1 VFEAVVPL
9 RRPLTRRQALRA
21 GALAAALGAVRL
33 PSPAL
38 AAGRLR
44 SPAPGAGPQL
54 FELDLAGEGGGDGH
68 GWRTTRVL
76 RAPRRFDM
84 VGLRWEGGD
93 GVRAQVR
100 VRRRGG
106 DWSGWLPLHANGD
119 HGPDEGA
126 VPAGTEP
133 AFTGTADELQLRLQG
148 RLRGLRARFVRALPA
163 ASLARRAARRLRG
176 RARASQATP
185 ATPFPL
191 ITRDQW
197 GAAAVPPRTDPE
209 YGAVELAF
217 VHHTV
222 TANDYGP
229 EDSAAIVLGIA
240 RYHRDSNGWNDIGYN
255 FLVDRYGQ
263 IFEGRAGGIDEP
275 VVGAQAQGYNSVST
289 GIACLGTFE
298 SVAMTDAGMKSL
310 ARVIGWKLS
319 VHGVPVQGE
328 VTVISAGGA
337 DNRYSAGTPVTLQ
350 RISGH
355 RDGDATS
362 CPGTTLYGQLAALRT
377 AAVRYAVPATGLT
390 AHVDRRTVT
399 WRRRVRFSGDL
410 RFADGSDPA
419 YAPLSLEFQ
428 TAGSA
433 WAPIAQGTAAPGGGW
448 AITLRPPTSGLFRAV
463 FAGDPTRPPVTSPPV
478 RVDVIPRLG
487 LQLDSRQIRHGR
499 RVRVTGTVDPE
510 QRVQLVVERRAG
522 RRWRTQISRFV
533 RVRDGAFG
541 VRVRLRTPGS
551 YRVTA
556 IAGKTRRRRTLR
568 VR

>member
-1 VFEAVVPL
+1 VPF
-9 RRPLTRRQALRA
+9 RPALTRRQALGA
-21 GALAAALGAVRL
+21 GLVAAAAGSLRL
-33 PSPAL
+33 PSPVL
-38 AAGRLR
+38 AAG
-44 SPAPGAGPQL
+44 PAL
-54 FELDLAGEGGGDGH
+54 FELDLRALDGATGP
-68 GWRTTRVL
+68 GWRTTGVL

-84 VGLRWEGGD
+84 VGLRWDEGAH
-93 GVRAQVR
+93 VQAQVR

-106 DWSGWLPLHANGD
+106 EWSTWLALRPTGD
-119 HGPDEGA
+119 HGPDEGGA
-126 VPAGTEP
+126 PPGSEP
-133 AFTGTADELQLRLQG
+133 AFTGTADELQLRLHG
-148 RLRGLRARFVRALPA
+148 HPRALRARFVRALPT

-176 RARASQATP
+176 RARAARQTQTV

-191 ITRDQW
+191 ITRDEW

-222 TANDYGP
+222 NANDYGP
-229 EDSAAIVLGIA
+229 DDSAAIVLGIA

-263 IFEGRAGGIDEP
+263 IFEGRAGGIDQP

-298 SVAMTDAGMKSL
+298 SVALTSAGMTAL

-319 VHGVPVQGE
+319 LHGVPVQGQI
-328 VTVISAGGA
+328 TVISAGGES
-337 DNRYSAGTPVTLQ
+337 NRYSAGTEVTLQ

-362 CPGTTLYGQLAALRT
+362 CPGGVLYGQLPALRSS
-377 AAVRYAVPATGLT
+377 AARYAVRSTGLT
-390 AHVDRRTVT
+390 ARVDRPTVT
-399 WRRRVRFSGDL
+399 WQRRVRFSGDL

-419 YAPLSLEFQ
+419 AAPVSLEYQ
-428 TAGSA
+428 QPGAA
-433 WAPIAQGTAAPGGGW
+433 WTPIAGTSAAPGGGW
-448 AITLRPPTSGLFRAV
+448 AIELVPPSSGLFRAV
-463 FAGDPTRPPVTSPPV
+463 FPGDATRAAVTSRPV

-487 LQLDSRQIRHGR
+487 LRLDRRRMRPGH

-510 QRVQLVVERRAG
+510 QKVQLVVERRVG
-522 RRWRTQISRFV
+522 RRWRTQISRFI

-541 VRVRLRTPGS
+541 VRVRLRTPGA

-568 VR
+568 VG